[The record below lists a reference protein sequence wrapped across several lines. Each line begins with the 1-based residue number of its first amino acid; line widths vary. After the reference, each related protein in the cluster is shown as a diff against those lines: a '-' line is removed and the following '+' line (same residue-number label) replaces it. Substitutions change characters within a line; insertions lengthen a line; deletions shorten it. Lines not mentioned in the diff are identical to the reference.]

1 MTVDQAIMDR
11 ETMRQL
17 LVEELPYVLREY
29 PSIRYSVIGI
39 VAETFAKQSDI
50 QSILEHLTFLR
61 EDFNRRMEGF
71 AQRLDE
77 QREDYNRR
85 MEEFAKRQDE
95 FARRLDAFAQ
105 RLDEQREDYN
115 RRMEEFAKRQD
126 EFARRLDEQ
135 REDYNRRMEEFA
147 KRQDEFARRLDEQ
160 REDYNR
166 RMEEFAK
173 RQDEFARRLD
183 EQREDYNRRM
193 EEFAQRQDRHERWLE
208 SQIGAL
214 GARWGIMAEESFRN
228 GLTGILDDRF
238 GMQVERFWQV
248 DTSGRVFGHP
258 DQVEIDVVV
267 HDGEHWLLE
276 LKSSMS
282 RGDVYL
288 FERKVAFYEELKSV
302 QAARK
307 IIISPMVE
315 RGAEEVARSLGIE
328 VYTSAYDLEIQ
339 RR

>member
-105 RLDEQREDYN
+105 
-115 RRMEEFAKRQD
+115 
-126 EFARRLDEQ
+126 
-135 REDYNRRMEEFA
+135 
-147 KRQDEFARRLDEQ
+147 RLDEQ

>member
-173 RQDEFARRLD
+173 RQD
-183 EQREDYNRRM
+183 
-193 EEFAQRQDRHERWLE
+193 RHERWLE